1 MRVAANRETP
11 TVGEMVDEMRH
22 LSRLIDELV
31 DELRAHAEDAARKDG
46 AYRCNYSNELLNA
59 KAAGEKVTNVE
70 AEARAELKCVDLR
83 IQAKVAE
90 ARADATKQALM
101 ARRTQLS
108 ALQSIA
114 SAVREEMAFSR
125 TGPSPF

>member
-1 MRVAANRETP
+1 MAVTETP
-11 TVGEMVDEMRH
+11 SIGEMVNEMRV
-22 LSRLIDELV
+22 LSRVV
-31 DELRAHAEDAARKDG
+31 DDLCGELRDMAESAAREDAAYRQ
-46 AYRCNYSNELLNA
+46 AYSRALLGA
-59 KAAGEKVTNVE
+59 KAGEEMGRRVTNAE
-70 AEARAELKCVDLR
+70 AEAQADLDTIDLR
-83 IQAKVAE
+83 VKAKVAE
-90 ARADATKQALM
+90 ARVDATKQALM